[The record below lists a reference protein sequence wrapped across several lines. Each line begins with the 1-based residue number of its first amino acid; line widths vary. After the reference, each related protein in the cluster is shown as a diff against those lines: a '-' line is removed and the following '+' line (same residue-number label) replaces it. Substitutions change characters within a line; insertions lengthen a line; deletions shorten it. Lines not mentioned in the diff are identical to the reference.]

1 MPSEGIFVII
11 LNKNV
16 MIFVNQYSKLE
27 FFQTLR
33 DWLLPLNIQTFGI
46 LIVENFCYLKQ
57 VQDYNADVQSQ
68 YSSKRS
74 IF

>member
-33 DWLLPLNIQTFGI
+33 D
-46 LIVENFCYLKQ
+46 
-57 VQDYNADVQSQ
+57 
-68 YSSKRS
+68 
-74 IF
+74 